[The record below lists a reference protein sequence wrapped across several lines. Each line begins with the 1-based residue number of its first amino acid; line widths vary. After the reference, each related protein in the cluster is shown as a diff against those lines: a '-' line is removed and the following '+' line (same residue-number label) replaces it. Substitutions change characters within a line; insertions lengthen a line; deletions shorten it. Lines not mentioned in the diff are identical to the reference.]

1 MAKEDSKKDKKGK
14 SKKERNIYAYYVELE
29 SPLDLVRHA
38 FGYASGHIKAVK
50 ENSKYNLLSLGER
63 LGEIRMI
70 YYVQM
75 DSIGNFFV
83 YYPATAYSPEKFEI
97 KDKVISDGSDYKS
110 YKAPIVE
117 LVTFPYLPETDMKKA
132 GKVIKIEIKDS
143 NALVKSLANYA
154 NEDEPLPKLYAFY
167 KGKDHIIGTFDFF
180 HESGARIF
188 TYAKTGIK
196 DRFGALSYTYTTDTI
211 EPANTFSEKSAIY
224 IRVINLKKPFPF
236 F

>member
-1 MAKEDSKKDKKGK
+1 MVKEDSKKEKKAKGGKDK
-14 SKKERNIYAYYVELE
+14 NIYAYYVEVE

-38 FGYASGHIKAVK
+38 FGYTSGHLKAVK
-50 ENSKYNLLSLGER
+50 SNSKYNLLSMGER

-75 DSIGNFFV
+75 DKIGNFFV

-97 KDKVISDGSDYKS
+97 RDKLISDPSDYKT

-117 LVTFPYLPETDMKKA
+117 LVTFPYLEEKDMKKS
-132 GKVIKIEIKDS
+132 GKIIKIEIKDS

-167 KGKDHIIGTFDFF
+167 KGNDHIIGTFDFF

-188 TYAKTGIK
+188 TYAKIDIK
-196 DRFGALSYTYTTDTI
+196 EKFGALSYTYTTDSI